1 MCQAVV
7 KADKMKKVK
16 KEKEFPHTFVV
27 IFILIIIAAVLT
39 YIIPAGVYERVKDPA
54 TGRMIVDPATYH
66 LVEKNPTK
74 LFGIVESIPKGL
86 IEAGWNVFLV
96 IIIGGSFTVVEK
108 TGAIKALLGKVL
120 GGINEQNTFR
130 VLPFIMFTFACV
142 PAFTGNSEC
151 LLAFVPL
158 GITIARSLGFDALTG
173 IAIVTVSGTSGF
185 ASGLFNALTVGTAQ
199 RMIGLP
205 LFSGLWFRVIGFAL
219 FFGSVCFWTMWYARR
234 VRSDMKNSYCYN
246 VELTNSSIESEEMPE
261 LTKKNLIIIGVVICG
276 IAGLIYSAIN
286 GYEVKTTY
294 PSIFMIVGMA
304 AGLVSGMNAN
314 GIAKEFVVG
323 AKTVLVGALVVGF
336 ARGIS
341 VILADAHII
350 DSIVYGLS
358 SVLVVFPKTIGAVFM
373 YICQLII
380 NCFIIS
386 GSGQAAA
393 TIPIMS
399 PLGDVLGVTQQTV
412 VMAFTYGDGLTNII
426 LPMSAS
432 LMGAL
437 AIGNVEYPQFIKF
450 ISRIFFTNLF
460 IGAGLIA
467 IASMINLGPF

>member
-1 MCQAVV
+1 MYQEALKV
-7 KADKMKKVK
+7 KEIK

-27 IFILIIIAAVLT
+27 IFSLIILASILT
-39 YIIPAGVYERVKDPA
+39 YIIPAGVYDRVKDPL
-54 TGRMIVDPATYH
+54 TQRLVVDPTSYH
-66 LVEKNPTK
+66 LVQRNPTS
-74 LFGIVESIPKGL
+74 LFGIVEAIPKGL

-108 TGAIKALLGKVL
+108 TGAIKAALGKVL
-120 GGINEQNTFR
+120 GKINEKNTFK
-130 VLPFIMFTFACV
+130 VLPLIMLCFSCV

-173 IAIVTVSGTSGF
+173 IAIVTVSGTAGF

-205 LFSGLWFRVIGFAL
+205 LFSGLWFRAIGFVL
-219 FFGSVCFWTMWYARR
+219 FFSSVCFWTIWYAKR
-234 VRSDMKNSYCYN
+234 VKSDIKNSYCYN
-246 VELTNSSIESEEMPE
+246 VEVSNSVVNNERMPE
-261 LTKKNLIIIGVVICG
+261 LTKKNLLILSTVILGVM
-276 IAGLIYSAIN
+276 ALIYSAVK

-294 PSIFMIVGMA
+294 PSIFMIMGMT
-304 AGLVSGMNAN
+304 AGLISGMSAN
-314 GIAKEFVVG
+314 DIAKEFVVG

-341 VILADAHII
+341 VILSSANII

-358 SVLVVFPKTIGAVFM
+358 SVLTVFPKTIGAVFM

-437 AIGNVEYPQFIKF
+437 AIGNVEYPQFVRF
-450 ISRIFFTNLF
+450 ISRIFFTNLL
-460 IGAGLIA
+460 IGGSLVA